1 MPRSFKERDVLGG
14 GRVSL
19 NPYGIRYRV
28 LTIFLIKI
36 NKMTNQKYNGF
47 ASEEQYEAAFNAVKD
62 AIVEFDSLDCFAV
75 YGDPDNRTIDVQ
87 AGSGLN
93 LTIDYDGSIQNIEC
107 DYPFNMFEVE
117 MIQGLYECSNEIL
130 SVFDN

>member
-1 MPRSFKERDVLGG
+1 
-14 GRVSL
+14 
-19 NPYGIRYRV
+19 
-28 LTIFLIKI
+28 
-36 NKMTNQKYNGF
+36 MTNQKYNGF

-62 AIVEFDSLDCFAV
+62 AIVEFDSFDCFAV

-117 MIQGLYECSNEIL
+117 MIQGLY
-130 SVFDN
+130 